1 MKRLIIIILLTGSVM
16 SVFVISSCKKKVPNY
31 YVSQGL
37 KDWGYFNAGSQ
48 WLYRNDSTGVKE
60 TVWEDNNPQD
70 IMVGGNDIGRY
81 DEQITVNV
89 SCSFMY
95 GYILGYDWNPPYA
108 TDQTSSHTDKLE
120 LSFIYRNQPL
130 PLLGIWPEEPLND
143 SLPTP
148 GTQVPPQSLITEM
161 ITDYQIDTNHFS
173 NVLHTTLTKITAYKY
188 EFYFAKHIGLIHFS
202 ENNSRQNLHRSYS
215 LVSWKMNP

>member
-1 MKRLIIIILLTGSVM
+1 MKKLVILIVLTSSVM
-16 SVFVISSCKKKVPNY
+16 SLFINSSCKKKVPNY

-48 WLYRNDSTGVKE
+48 WVYRNDATGIKE
-60 TVWEDNNPQD
+60 TVWADNVQD
-70 IMVGGNDIGRY
+70 YMDGGSDIGRY
-81 DEQITVNV
+81 DEQINVNV
-89 SCSFMY
+89 SCTFMY
-95 GYILGYDWNPPYA
+95 GYSLGYDWNPSYG
-108 TDQTSSHTDKLE
+108 TNDISEHTDKLE
-120 LSFIYRNQPL
+120 LSFIFNNQPL
-130 PLLGIWPEEPLND
+130 ELLGIWPDEPLND

-173 NVLHTTLTKITAYKY
+173 NVLHTTLTEVTVYKY
-188 EFYFAKHIGLIHFS
+188 EFYFAKHIGLIHFT
-202 ENNSRQNLHRSYS
+202 ENNLRTNLHRSYS